1 MYGRYE
7 IPFEYSDD
15 TISLSITEDG
25 DFFRYSRQI
34 ADGKSVQKTLLTS
47 ENAVVTINP
56 IEPVNLPK
64 KITQYLEIEFSP
76 VLIEPDGKKV
86 IYLLFPIE
94 IGVIVFGNRKMEA
107 VDIFSFCPQKYS
119 LYGPSGGG
127 VITKYYASDIY
138 SSPPESSR
146 YCTGVLRLAIHNKT
160 PEWAN
165 ISRTVLDGYSMKIYY
180 GPYVSMLAHMRI
192 LTPTTAETEFIRN
205 PVASEF
211 QKAVEV
217 YHTLNLP
224 SINRTYLMEWGY

>member
-15 TISLSITEDG
+15 TITLSISEDG

-34 ADGKSVQKTLLTS
+34 TGGTSIQKTLLTS
-47 ENAVVTINP
+47 RNAVVTINP

-64 KITQYLEIEFSP
+64 HITHYLEIEFPP
-76 VLIEPDGKKV
+76 VLIEPEGKKI
-86 IYLLFPIE
+86 IYLSFPIE
-94 IGVIVFGNRKMEA
+94 IGVIVFGNKKMEA
-107 VDIFSFCPQKYS
+107 VDIFSFCPLKYS

-127 VITKYYASDIY
+127 VITKYFASNIF

-146 YCTGVLRLAIHNKT
+146 YCTGVIRLEIHNKT
-160 PEWAN
+160 TEWAN

-192 LTPTTAETEFIRN
+192 LTPTTAETEFVRN
-205 PVASEF
+205 PAASDF

-217 YHTLNLP
+217 YHTLNIP
-224 SINRTYLMEWGY
+224 SINRTFLMEWGY

>member
-25 DFFRYSRQI
+25 DFFRYTRQI
-34 ADGKSVQKTLLTS
+34 TDDRSVQKTLLTS
-47 ENAVVTINP
+47 QNAVVTVNP

-64 KITQYLEIEFSP
+64 NITQYLEIEFP
-76 VLIEPDGKKV
+76 PLLIEPDGKKV

-94 IGVIVFGNRKMEA
+94 IGVIVFGNKKMEA

-127 VITKYYASDIY
+127 VITKYYASDIF
-138 SSPPESSR
+138 SSPPESDR
-146 YCTGVLRLAIHNKT
+146 YCTGVLRLEIHNKT
-160 PEWAN
+160 LEWAN
-165 ISRTVLDGYSMKIYY
+165 IGRTVLDGYSMKIYY

-205 PVASEF
+205 PTASEF

-217 YHTLNLP
+217 YHTLNIP
-224 SINRTYLMEWGY
+224 SINRTFLMEWGY